1 MAQAA
6 MAERRAAR
14 AAIRGSRTESRDLAS
29 IGRGTLAVGQGLDSA
44 LWITCRGPRTTGVCD
59 FRPGDVQ
66 HLITLW
72 KVTRPDDVVQLQKL
86 AGSSAVFCMSK
97 INIQETYTPPVRT
110 RSRTLAAEIYA
121 TLGVDYCEKIEPR
134 GAVRGS
140 RYV

>member
-14 AAIRGSRTESRDLAS
+14 AAIRGSRAESRDLAS

-44 LWITCRGPRTTGVCD
+44 LWITCRGSRTTGVCD

-66 HLITLW
+66 RLITLW
-72 KVTRPDDVVQLQKL
+72 KVTRP
-86 AGSSAVFCMSK
+86 
-97 INIQETYTPPVRT
+97 ETYTPPVRT